1 VLVPEKCVLRGTKKK
16 NEDLWESESTISE
29 CDDFGT
35 WARASLDLAEELGAE
50 PVEFEVLDENV
61 FVQQA
66 IKYATKYAPA
76 ALRLGRTAPGA
87 IVKAKPAAIVK
98 AKPATTAITRG
109 RSATTAITKSK
120 PSTVTKSP
128 DGGPVTQVK
137 VRDVTKDANSVKVD
151 LDTKTGQIVKAEPKT
166 TTITKTQTKTQ
177 TKTKTKTK
185 TQTLP
190 QTQTQTKTQPKPQTQ
205 TQTQTKPQ
213 VVTPPPTLP
222 PTTPPT
228 PPIGPK
234 PPFGIRIP
242 KLGISL
248 DEPKNVGKVVRV

>member
-1 VLVPEKCVLRGTKKK
+1 MLVPEKCVLRGTKKK

-50 PVEFEVLDENV
+50 PVEFEVLDENLGSALNLG
-61 FVQQA
+61 F
-66 IKYATKYAPA
+66 KLATKYAPA

-87 IVKAKPAAIVK
+87 IVKYVPPTTAITK
-98 AKPATTAITRG
+98 AKQATTAITRG
-109 RSATTAITKSK
+109 RSATTAISKAK

-128 DGGPVTQVK
+128 AGGPVTQVK

-166 TTITKTQTKTQ
+166 TTITKPQPKTQ
-177 TKTKTKTK
+177 T
-185 TQTLP
+185 
-190 QTQTQTKTQPKPQTQ
+190 QTQTQTKTQTKPQPQTQ
-205 TQTQTKPQ
+205 TKTKPQ
-213 VVTPPPTLP
+213 VITPTLP
-222 PTTPPT
+222 PTKPPTPPT

-234 PPFGIRIP
+234 PPIGIRIP